1 MKFLKKKK
9 RGSASFYVV
18 AFSTLIL
25 VVIAA
30 SFISIVLSGLTRT
43 ENDEL
48 SQSAYDAALAGVE
61 DAKVAFLNYQKCL
74 NGSTRVGGIDCG
86 KIKEW
91 VSEQNCFMVGR
102 ILGRIGENDSEE
114 VLIEERTTTGGVGNN
129 MQQAYTCATF
139 KTVLSN
145 YSYTL
150 TQNETTKV
158 VKVKVGGGKSAND
171 VGKVKISWG
180 KASESNL
187 KEKSN
192 FDDSKKIGFPTK
204 ENSTL
209 PPVISVGLIQT
220 ARTFSL
226 SDFEKTE
233 NGKRTNRG
241 TVYLVPTNEPEI
253 ARTSNDDNGG
263 YLGTCKNNDDK
274 CGKAIV
280 EAGQIVKTNDHGV
293 KNKSFAVYCLSD
305 GEPSCSVTLE
315 LPEVIGGGERSDE
328 TFAFVISSPYGIST
342 EFEMEFLTASEETV
356 ELDGMQVEVDSTGR
370 ANNLF
375 RRVKAVLESSEVSAF
390 PSYGLELLKDSDSN
404 TAESLLL
411 KPNRVTSE
419 HGI

>member
-91 VSEQNCFMVGR
+91 VSEQNCYMVGR

-114 VLIEERTTTGGVGNN
+114 VLIEERTTSGGVGNN

-180 KASESNL
+180 KSSGSNL
-187 KEKSN
+187 KFNSN
-192 FDDSKKIGFPTK
+192 FKNNTISFPVGKDS
-204 ENSTL
+204 SL

-220 ARTFSL
+220 AGTFRL
-226 SDFEKTE
+226 SDFEKTD
-233 NGKRTNRG
+233 GAKTNRG
-241 TVYLVPTNEPEI
+241 TVYLVPTNDLMI
-253 ARTSNDDNGG
+253 ASTSENESNGG
-263 YLGTCKNNDDK
+263 YLKTCNRDGDSN
-274 CGKAIV
+274 CERGKITAN
-280 EAGQIVKTNDHGV
+280 QIVKTNDHSAR
-293 KNKSFAVYCLSD
+293 NRSFAVYCSD
-305 GEPSCSVTLE
+305 DREPVCSVTLE
-315 LPEVIGGGERSDE
+315 LPGVIGGEVRSDE

-342 EFEMEFLTASEETV
+342 EFEMEFLTASEEIV

-390 PSYGLELLKDSDSN
+390 PSYGLELLKDGDGD
-404 TAESLLL
+404 TESLLL
-411 KPNRVTSE
+411 KPNRVTRE
-419 HGI
+419 YGI